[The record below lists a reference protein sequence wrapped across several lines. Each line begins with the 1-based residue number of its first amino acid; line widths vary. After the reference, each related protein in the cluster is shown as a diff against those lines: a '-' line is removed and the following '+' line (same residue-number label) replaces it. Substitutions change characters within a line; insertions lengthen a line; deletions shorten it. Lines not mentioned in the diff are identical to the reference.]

1 MQIKCNFFAE
11 KSNSF
16 TFFFVTLL
24 QKGLRLWFRIGVWRR
39 LNVHSVVVGLLK
51 GDVLDERLGVDI
63 LLLHLTVGGDALS
76 HHDAFRLR
84 LEEHTARGNRRG
96 GAVHEFLHADAR
108 ESHLEDADASQPNL
122 LAQFE
127 EVLDGLA
134 QFGQRGHDVALLER
148 GLRLGEK
155 VQVRL
160 CSTPKKQAAD
170 IYEMLGYKKMP
181 FWRKIKVCST
191 Q

>member
-16 TFFFVTLL
+16 TFSFVTLL

-39 LNVHSVVVGLLK
+39 LNVHGVVVGLLK

-84 LEEHTARGNRRG
+84 YLSMIGREKSIIYSDLAISIGNDVQKSATAF
-96 GAVHEFLHADAR
+96 A
-108 ESHLEDADASQPNL
+108 
-122 LAQFE
+122 
-127 EVLDGLA
+127 
-134 QFGQRGHDVALLER
+134 
-148 GLRLGEK
+148 
-155 VQVRL
+155 
-160 CSTPKKQAAD
+160 
-170 IYEMLGYKKMP
+170 
-181 FWRKIKVCST
+181 VCSILKT
-191 Q
+191 TYFPLVMTRLLT